1 MGYLFKDLS
10 MIRILAVS
18 IMFLTWAVNAHAFC
32 FQEAGEKYGISPL
45 LLESIARTESGLK
58 VSAVGVN
65 TNGSRDMGLMQI
77 NSSWIR
83 PLGLDPARL
92 LSDGCYNTMVGARIL
107 SECIERNGYTW
118 EAVGCYNAVTKS
130 KQAKYA
136 RRVFNA
142 LKKAVAAP
150 ATVPGQADERQRLAR
165 SADPVPPEL
174 SFSVRDKFDQP
185 QELQP

>member
-1 MGYLFKDLS
+1 MKLVAV
-10 MIRILAVS
+10 RILSLLIPALV
-18 IMFLTWAVNAHAFC
+18 WASSAHAFC

-45 LLESIARTESGLK
+45 LLESMARTESGLK

-65 TNGSRDMGLMQI
+65 TNGSRDLGLMQI

-83 PLGLDPARL
+83 PLGLDASRL

-107 SECIERNGYTW
+107 SECISRNGYTW

-130 KQAKYA
+130 KQVKYA
-136 RRVFNA
+136 WRVFNA
-142 LKKAVAAP
+142 LKKAAATP
-150 ATVPGQADERQRLAR
+150 AAIQRQKEEPQRIAR
-165 SADPVPPEL
+165 SAEPVPPEL
-174 SFSVRDKFDQP
+174 SFAVRDKFDEP

>member
-1 MGYLFKDLS
+1 MFRFLV
-10 MIRILAVS
+10 VS
-18 IMFLTWAVNAHAFC
+18 ILFITFAVNAHAFC

-58 VSAVGVN
+58 PGAIGVN
-65 TNGSRDMGLMQI
+65 TNGSRDLGLMQI
-77 NSSWIR
+77 NSSWIK
-83 PLGLDPARL
+83 PLGLDPSRL
-92 LSDGCYNTMVGARIL
+92 LTDTCYNTMVGARIL

-136 RRVFNA
+136 RKVFNA
-142 LKKAVAAP
+142 LKKAAAAP
-150 ATVPGQADERQRLAR
+150 AVAQRQEEEPQRLAR

-174 SFSVRDKFDQP
+174 SFSSHDKVDEP
-185 QELQP
+185 QELQQ

>member
-1 MGYLFKDLS
+1 MKNI
-10 MIRILAVS
+10 MILRSIILAG
-18 IMFLTWAVNAHAFC
+18 MLLAVATGSHAFC

-45 LLESIARTESGLK
+45 LLESMARTESGLK

-65 TNGSRDMGLMQI
+65 TNGSRDLGLMQI
-77 NSSWIR
+77 NSSWIK
-83 PLGLDPARL
+83 PLGLDPTRL
-92 LSDGCYNTMVGARIL
+92 LTDGCYNTMVGARIL

-142 LKKAVAAP
+142 LKKAAAAP
-150 ATVPGQADERQRLAR
+150 AVVQRQKEEPQRLAR

-174 SFSVRDKFDQP
+174 SFSVRDKFEES
-185 QELQP
+185 QELQQ